1 VPTEDTRN
9 KSCEDFCY
17 SFSQILLLKKYEEES
32 TQTTKTILEINKG
45 ENLNLEQSTI
55 YNKGENL
62 NLEQSTI

>member
-45 ENLNLEQSTI
+45 ENL
-55 YNKGENL
+55 
-62 NLEQSTI
+62 